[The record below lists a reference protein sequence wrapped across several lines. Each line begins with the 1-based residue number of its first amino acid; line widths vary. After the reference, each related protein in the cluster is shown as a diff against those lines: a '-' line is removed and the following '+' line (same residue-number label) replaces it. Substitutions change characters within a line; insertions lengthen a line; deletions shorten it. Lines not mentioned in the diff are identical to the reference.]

1 MPKYIIMRHTAF
13 VAWMCYITYSFI
25 YFQQKKHRCYSQV
38 DTKKMLKSLIPLIS
52 VAMEGANTII
62 PSHSQMQS
70 YEKVQFSYPAFPVML
85 SDV

>member
-1 MPKYIIMRHTAF
+1 
-13 VAWMCYITYSFI
+13 
-25 YFQQKKHRCYSQV
+25 
-38 DTKKMLKSLIPLIS
+38 MLKSLIPLIS